1 MESLMENS
9 ELFAFVL
16 QREKKKNKERKK
28 MRIQM
33 RRDII
38 VIWQIF

>member
-1 MESLMENS
+1 MENS

>member
-1 MESLMENS
+1 MENS
-9 ELFAFVL
+9 ELFGCFCLA
-16 QREKKKNKERKK
+16 EGKKNKERKK

-33 RRDII
+33 RRDVI